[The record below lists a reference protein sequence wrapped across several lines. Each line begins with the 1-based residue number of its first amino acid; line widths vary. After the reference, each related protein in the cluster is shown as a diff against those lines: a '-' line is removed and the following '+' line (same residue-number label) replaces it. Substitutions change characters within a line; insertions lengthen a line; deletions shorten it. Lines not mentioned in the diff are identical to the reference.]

1 MWGVFVSKSQKWDLG
16 LQGSFDASVGIC
28 SEESV
33 DNRES
38 EVGPGEGI
46 QIGLD
51 WLAVTV
57 HPSEDKPISI
67 DQVQLAV
74 TLAFGAGLGDWVQLE
89 YGRLGYQK
97 GMVGPGGG
105 QIFWEAPGRGDV
117 HFILPGKACQLAGE
131 RRLRHLLGFAI
142 AHSGK
147 ATRSDI
153 NLDDYDRGVSPGE
166 VEVVLQGPDAVTHAR
181 KGLVQRGFD
190 VGSPDLTGQTTYLGQ
205 PSSRQRLRVYDK
217 GLESGGEMDC
227 VRWELQQRHEAADS
241 LIRLLADP
249 TREWCSVVAS
259 RLVSFVDFRDA
270 SAHSEVE
277 KRPRLPWFERLIRS
291 AEKAS
296 AYPVKA
302 ARTAFEVVDWLDHA
316 IAPSLAVAMSVFKG
330 DLSEFVGLMERG
342 RSRWKPRHVAMVA
355 ELGVG

>member
-1 MWGVFVSKSQKWDLG
+1 MSEWKEGDFGFQA
-16 LQGSFDASVGIC
+16 SFDGSVGVC

-33 DNRES
+33 DNRELD
-38 EVGPGEGI
+38 EPGEGI
-46 QIGLD
+46 QIGMD
-51 WLAVTV
+51 WLEVTV
-57 HPSEDKPISI
+57 RPVEDTPLSV
-67 DQVQLAV
+67 DQVQLSLTVA
-74 TLAFGAGLGDWVQLE
+74 LGAGLGDWVQME
-89 YGRLGYQK
+89 HGVHGYQK
-97 GMVGPGGG
+97 GMVGPGGV
-105 QIFWEAPGRGDV
+105 QIWWEAPGRSDT
-117 HFILPGKACQLAGE
+117 HFSLPGKACQIAGD
-131 RRLRHLLGFAI
+131 RRLRHLLNFAL
-142 AHSGK
+142 AHGGK
-147 ATRSDI
+147 ATRCDI
-153 NLDDYDRGVSPGE
+153 NIDDYDRRIIPGE
-166 VEVVLQGPDAVTHAR
+166 VEVALQGADPVTHAR

-190 VGSPDLTGQTTYLGQ
+190 VGSSDLTGQTVYLGQ

-217 GLESGGEMDC
+217 GLESRGEMDC
-227 VRWELQQRHEAADS
+227 VRWELQSRHEAADS

-249 TREWCSVVAS
+249 KKQWSPVVAS

-277 KRPRLPWFERLIRS
+277 KRPRLAWYERLIRG

-302 ARTAFEVVDWLDHA
+302 ARTAFEVVDWVEHA

-330 DLSEFVGLMERG
+330 DLGEFVGLIDRG